1 MLTGILILCGLVFF
15 VACLEGEYMEA
26 VYFAIGIL
34 LLLAF
39 LWLFL

>member
-1 MLTGILILCGLVFF
+1 MLAGILVLCGLVFF

-26 VYFAIGIL
+26 VYFVFGVL